1 MSTSD
6 DEKCVNELPKL
17 KTKILNKNYTRE
29 ILRYYIKEKKTI
41 INYLKEKL
49 EKEERKLQV
58 LECDLEE
65 FDLSQKINEE

>member
-29 ILRYYIKEKKTI
+29 ILRYYIKEKK
-41 INYLKEKL
+41 NYYKLFKRKIRKRREKIT
-49 EKEERKLQV
+49 
-58 LECDLEE
+58 
-65 FDLSQKINEE
+65 SIGM